1 MFGDDILVLVVPVY
15 CKTQEHT
22 PQNQE
27 NKTQKINLAENLMH
41 DGWVF
46 KRSRSVGVWSLED
59 EVRSI
64 LASASWQSSF
74 GNSRSTLG
82 CPGWLKSRFAFV
94 R

>member
-46 KRSRSVGVWSLED
+46 KRSRSLVCGLLE
-59 EVRSI
+59 
-64 LASASWQSSF
+64 
-74 GNSRSTLG
+74 
-82 CPGWLKSRFAFV
+82 
-94 R
+94 